1 MQEENVQA
9 NQVTFTSVFSA
20 CSHGGL
26 VEKSL
31 EIFLH
36 MKEKSGVELSQEN
49 LVCMI
54 DILGRSGRLTEA
66 YQLVKGMGEEINEP
80 IIGAFLN
87 GCKIHGR
94 SDLAMGMAKNILGMD
109 LKKPGGFVTLSNI
122 CAANGEWGVV
132 ENVRELMK
140 KKRVHKKA
148 GSSWID
154 KQYGFVGLK

>member
-1 MQEENVQA
+1 MIGCYVKHGMVSAAINLFERMQEENVQA
-9 NQVTFTSVFSA
+9 NQVTFTSVLSA

-26 VEKSL
+26 VEKGL

-49 LVCMI
+49 LGCMI
-54 DILGRSGRLTEA
+54 DILGRSGRLTEI
-66 YQLVKGMGEEINEP
+66 YQLVKGMGEEINES

-94 SDLAMGMAKNILGMD
+94 SDLAMAMAGDILGMD

-122 CAANGEWGVV
+122 CAANGEWEMV
-132 ENVRELMK
+132 ENVRE
-140 KKRVHKKA
+140 
-148 GSSWID
+148 
-154 KQYGFVGLK
+154 